1 MARQETAWLTL
12 WETPHTSKNQCGLW
26 QFVPCSRRADE
37 DTRLPQ
43 RTAQIVLDEKNCHEE
58 DGVCARAK
66 LKILIY
72 RRMAQNERRLSP
84 SIVGRN

>member
-12 WETPHTSKNQCGLW
+12 WETPCTSKNQSRLW
-26 QFVPCSRRADE
+26 QFVPCSRSADE

-43 RTAQIVLDEKNCHEE
+43 RTAQIIWRKIVSKKTVRVLGQNSRSSFTAERPKMK
-58 DGVCARAK
+58 GV
-66 LKILIY
+66 
-72 RRMAQNERRLSP
+72 SP